1 VVDVA
6 PILAEIKAAPD
17 RLRPSVAGSTL
28 LANALSAGR
37 LGNVAAARLAAGG
50 LHDLEASMKARKA
63 GETQQVEIMALEAD
77 GMALL
82 AGGDRDAAVKRLEQA
97 AGIEE
102 SMDPP
107 SGPPGEQD
115 TDPPIKPAHELLG
128 EVLLEIG
135 RPADAARQFAIG
147 LDRMPNRPRLLLGAA
162 QAAVKV
168 NDQVT
173 ARLRYRQLL
182 NLPGG
187 GPDRPGLDEAR
198 GFPGSTSAPDGK

>member
-1 VVDVA
+1 
-6 PILAEIKAAPD
+6 
-17 RLRPSVAGSTL
+17 
-28 LANALSAGR
+28 
-37 LGNVAAARLAAGG
+37 
-50 LHDLEASMKARKA
+50 
-63 GETQQVEIMALEAD
+63 
-77 GMALL
+77 
-82 AGGDRDAAVKRLEQA
+82 
-97 AGIEE
+97 
-102 SMDPP
+102 
-107 SGPPGEQD
+107 
-115 TDPPIKPAHELLG
+115 
-128 EVLLEIG
+128 VLLEIG

-173 ARLRYRQLL
+173 ARLRYRQLV